1 MARTYFDPYN
11 QRYEK
16 AAGPTVQIIASS
28 DVMRTR
34 YTSSLIDMAAQ
45 GFELINQSARV
56 NFSVLTFK
64 NQYGY

>member
-34 YTSSLIDMAAQ
+34 YTSCLVDMAAQ
-45 GFELINQSARV
+45 GFELIHQSGRV
-56 NFSVLTFK
+56 GYALLKFK
-64 NQYGY
+64 NCYGY